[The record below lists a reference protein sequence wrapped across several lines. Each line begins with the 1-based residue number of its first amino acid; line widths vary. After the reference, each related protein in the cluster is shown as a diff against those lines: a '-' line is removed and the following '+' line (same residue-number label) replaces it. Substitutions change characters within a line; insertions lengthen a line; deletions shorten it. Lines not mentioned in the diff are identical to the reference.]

1 VSVQYTCE
9 ADVGG
14 DDECGGGRE
23 GDGEA
28 HVRVCMG
35 QGGL

>member
-1 VSVQYTCE
+1 MW
-9 ADVGG
+9 
-14 DDECGGGRE
+14 GGRE

-35 QGGL
+35 QGGIVRVGMWQSW